1 MAQLM
6 EYADYL
12 SKEIGP
18 RPAGTEEEQQAALYI
33 TERFQK
39 DSGFSAQIEEF
50 TSTSNL
56 GLVTV
61 IPGLVVIVVAVLAM
75 IFPVLSIPA
84 FILAAVVAALF
95 SLENTGRP
103 IATRRLARGASQN
116 VVARYQP
123 NYDAETSG
131 RARTRKIVLMA
142 HYDSGKVTPSV
153 VRAVE
158 SIKLPVPLGMVCMCG
173 YILAAV
179 MLLIHIFVNAGVGA
193 IVVNVLTIIALVV
206 CAWPILRAILYHRAP
221 YNEGANNNATGTAAL
236 LEVARRISRGSVSEA
251 DLADAAEGVI
261 IHGELAA
268 LENGL
273 VPEGAQIV
281 YEAEQLVPPSELG
294 EYDAEESLLAAKA
307 AIAAMTGQPV
317 ERRVYGSVAD
327 KLVNSRAQA
336 QPYEPTIEELPAEAA
351 PAPVNVE
358 DYAAGQAY
366 EVLAP
371 VAQRN
376 EQPVVAAAP
385 EPEPEPARAD
395 GFENAPSWFVAAQQ
409 NAKKP
414 AEEAGPVQRSRY
426 AEAIEAAER
435 EAAERERERIEQEQ
449 AQREA
454 ELRAREQAARAAIAQ
469 AAAEAAEVAAAPVAA
484 EPVAVTEPDAAKP
497 EAIQPIDGRLSAQP
511 ADDSFAESLG
521 STVAFQPV
529 DAAALANEPAEA
541 PSLPIENLPAIKV
554 KPEEEGAP
562 APVVADI
569 PEISEEPADAVVPE
583 TTSPSRSGLIRKL
596 RVDVP
601 SMSGVIRMQQAGQ
614 DVSQLPQQQ
623 PASAP
628 APMPAPVPV
637 SAPAPEQVPSV
648 VAASDETVDYDMPPV
663 EADGFDSRE
672 ANRNNQVEEIHDG
685 QPEPEYVEM
694 PKTRA
699 GGLLGRFRRKDRE
712 ELEET
717 PQEWLDV
724 DKDFDAR
731 TVGRERGGWESFRSD
746 DYEDEPRTWEG
757 GSYSRVRLGH
767 VDMRSGEGDDA
778 VEVDAYNVVD
788 EDDRQ
793 IADEI
798 EQIYHFRNPLYNT
811 EIWFVALGS
820 DNASHDGAKAFIA
833 EHADELRGSMLIE
846 VESLGAGELCVA
858 TAEGSVRPI
867 AASSRVKRYTRTATA
882 ATGIAPGSVNLVGA
896 DSAASIMQAAGFQA
910 MHLLGVEDGRPALKG
925 SADDIMENVDDL
937 LLDDNVN
944 FLMEL
949 LKH

>member
-56 GLVTV
+56 GLATV

-84 FILAAVVAALF
+84 FILAAVAAALF
-95 SLENTGRP
+95 SLETMGRP
-103 IATRRLARGASQN
+103 IVTRRLARGASQN

-158 SIKLPVPLGMVCMCG
+158 SMKLPVPLGVVCMCG

-206 CAWPILRAILYHRAP
+206 CAWPILRAILYRRAP

-336 QPYEPTIEELPAEAA
+336 QPYEPIIEELPAGAA

-366 EVLAP
+366 EVPAP

-376 EQPVVAAAP
+376 EQPVVAAA
-385 EPEPEPARAD
+385 PEPEPARAD

-529 DAAALANEPAEA
+529 DAAALANEPSEA

-554 KPEEEGAP
+554 EPEEEGAP

-569 PEISEEPADAVVPE
+569 PEISEEPAEAVVPE
-583 TTSPSRSGLIRKL
+583 TTVPSRSGLIRKL

-623 PASAP
+623 PAPVP
-628 APMPAPVPV
+628 APMPEPMPV
-637 SAPAPEQVPSV
+637 SAPALEQVPSV
-648 VAASDETVDYDMPPV
+648 VTASDETVDYDMPPV

-672 ANRNNQVEEIHDG
+672 ANRSYQAETIHDG
-685 QPEPEYVEM
+685 QPEQEYVEM

-699 GGLLGRFRRKDRE
+699 GGLLGRFRRKNRE

-767 VDMRSGEGDDA
+767 VDMRSGEDDSA
-778 VEVDAYNVVD
+778 TETDAYNAID